1 MGTVWFRQGTSLE
14 LPQTAPASDRPA
26 DHARATSSR
35 ALDPSPAPAAYLD
48 TALRLTA
55 IALLLRPMGPWFV
68 SPVILSAGVLVLIF
82 PRALRNRTIWRALA
96 LLVAIRI
103 ADDWPLADNHI
114 YLLCYWLLAVA
125 LALQTTDPPG
135 GVAVS
140 SRLLIGLAFAFAV
153 LWKVALSPD
162 FADGRF
168 FRVTLLTDPRF
179 GAASQLFG
187 GLSKP
192 ELDANR
198 DAVAPLPH
206 GAELADPPQVTEP
219 RRLRAF
225 AMLSTWGIVAL
236 EAAVAAMMLAPAR
249 RTGGWRHVLL
259 LAFCG
264 ITYAFAPVAGF
275 GWLLLVM
282 GLAQVEERQVWI
294 ARLYVVTFLV
304 VLFYDQL
311 PWTELALDFFRGG

>member
-1 MGTVWFRQGTSLE
+1 MRTVWFRDSHSLRWPGSPRNSGQPAGHTISVE
-14 LPQTAPASDRPA
+14 PGPLDLRPTDTA
-26 DHARATSSR
+26 HF
-35 ALDPSPAPAAYLD
+35 D

-68 SPVILSAGVLVLIF
+68 SPVILAAGVLVLLF
-82 PRALRNRTIWRALA
+82 PRALRDRAVWSALA

-103 ADDWPLADNHI
+103 ANDWPLADNHI
-114 YLLCYWLLAVA
+114 YLLCYWVLAVA
-125 LALQTTDPPG
+125 LALRTPDPRSCLAG
-135 GVAVS
+135 S

-153 LWKVALSPD
+153 LWKVAVSPD
-162 FADGRF
+162 FIDGRF

-179 GAASQLFG
+179 GAATQLVG
-187 GLSKP
+187 GLSKA

-198 DAVAPLPH
+198 EAVVPLPH
-206 GAELADPPQVTEP
+206 GAELTDPPEVREP
-219 RRLRAF
+219 PRLRAF
-225 AMLSTWGIVAL
+225 ATFSTWGIVAL
-236 EAAVAAMMLAPAR
+236 EALVAAMMLAPPG
-249 RTGGWRHVLL
+249 RTGPWRHIVL

-275 GWLLLVM
+275 GWLLVVM
-282 GLAQVEERQVWI
+282 GLAQVEDRQVWI
-294 ARLYVVTFLV
+294 SRLYVVTFLV

>member
-1 MGTVWFRQGTSLE
+1 MGTVWFRDRPGLEWPGTTTAGDQLAEQAPAPTPRSLQLPPAGTS
-14 LPQTAPASDRPA
+14 
-26 DHARATSSR
+26 H
-35 ALDPSPAPAAYLD
+35 LD
-48 TALRLTA
+48 TSLRLTA

-68 SPVILSAGVLVLIF
+68 SPIILSAGVIVLIY
-82 PRALRNRTIWRALA
+82 PRALRTRSLWTAVA

-114 YLLCYWLLAVA
+114 YLLCYWALAVA
-125 LALQTTDPPG
+125 LALRTPDPPG
-135 GVAVS
+135 CVAVS

-162 FADGRF
+162 FIDGRF

-179 GAASQLFG
+179 GAAAQLVG
-187 GLSKP
+187 GLSKA

-198 DAVAPLPH
+198 QAVVPLPH
-206 GAELADPPQVTEP
+206 GAELLDPPQVSEP
-219 RRLRAF
+219 PGLRAF
-225 AMLSTWGIVAL
+225 ATLSTWGIVAL
-236 EAAVAAMMLAPAR
+236 EALVAATMLAPAR
-249 RTGGWRHVLL
+249 RTGAWRHVVL

-282 GLAQVEERQVWI
+282 GLAQVEDRQVWI
-294 ARLYVVTFLV
+294 SRLYVVTFLV

>member
-1 MGTVWFRQGTSLE
+1 MPMVWFRDSHSLRWPGSPRICGQPAARVLSVERSLLE
-14 LPQTAPASDRPA
+14 LRPTDSA
-26 DHARATSSR
+26 HF
-35 ALDPSPAPAAYLD
+35 D

-55 IALLLRPMGPWFV
+55 VALLLRPMGPWFV
-68 SPVILSAGVLVLIF
+68 SPVILAAGVLVLIF
-82 PRALRNRTIWRALA
+82 PRALRNRMVWSALT

-103 ADDWPLADNHI
+103 ANDWPLADNHI
-114 YLLCYWLLAVA
+114 YLLCYWVLAVA
-125 LALQTTDPPG
+125 LALRTTDPPSCL
-135 GVAVS
+135 ATS

-162 FADGRF
+162 FMDGRF

-179 GAASQLFG
+179 GAATQLFG
-187 GLSKP
+187 GLSKA
-192 ELDANR
+192 ELAANR
-198 DAVAPLPH
+198 KAVVPLPH
-206 GAELADPPQVTEP
+206 GAELLDPPEVREP

-225 AMLSTWGIVAL
+225 ATLSTWGIVAL
-236 EAAVAAMMLAPAR
+236 EGLVAAMMLAPAR
-249 RTGGWRHVLL
+249 TGRWRHLVL

-282 GLAQVEERQVWI
+282 GLAQVEARQVWI
-294 ARLYVVTFLV
+294 SRLYVVTFLA

-311 PWTELALDFFRGG
+311 PWTELALHFFRGG

>member
-1 MGTVWFRQGTSLE
+1 MGTVWFRDSHSLRW
-14 LPQTAPASDRPA
+14 PGSPRNSGRPA
-26 DHARATSSR
+26 GHTLSVEPGP
-35 ALDPSPAPAAYLD
+35 LDLRPTDTPHFD

-68 SPVILSAGVLVLIF
+68 SPVILAAGVLVLLF
-82 PRALRNRTIWRALA
+82 PRALRDRTVWSALA
-96 LLVAIRI
+96 VLVAIRI

-114 YLLCYWLLAVA
+114 YLLCYWVLAVA
-125 LALQTTDPPG
+125 LALRTPDPQSVLAG
-135 GVAVS
+135 S

-162 FADGRF
+162 FMDGRF

-179 GAASQLFG
+179 GAATQLLG
-187 GLSKP
+187 GLSKA

-198 DAVAPLPH
+198 EAVVPLPH
-206 GAELADPPQVTEP
+206 GAELTDPPEVREP
-219 RRLRAF
+219 PRLRAF
-225 AMLSTWGIVAL
+225 ATCSTWGIVAL
-236 EAAVAAMMLAPAR
+236 ETLVAAMMLTPPR
-249 RTGGWRHVLL
+249 RTGPWRHIVL

-282 GLAQVEERQVWI
+282 GLAQVEDRQVWI
-294 ARLYVVTFLV
+294 SRLYVVTFLV